1 MLSDQVWWCN
11 ISGFWVIPKIT
22 AANLCKQIHDIMNY
36 STSICP
42 FECGNW
48 GKEGKKLQ
56 KFEYLKNGKRFL
68 DFSYYWK
75 WKNQNLIKNNGHKP

>member
-1 MLSDQVWWCN
+1 
-11 ISGFWVIPKIT
+11 
-22 AANLCKQIHDIMNY
+22 MNY

-75 WKNQNLIKNNGHKP
+75 WKNQNLIKNDGHKP